1 MRKTGKKF
9 MGLLFLIYI
18 MILLRITVFRPGVS
32 LANLMQNGTVNL
44 TLFQSYIPLI
54 QQGRWIRFIY
64 LFVGNIVWFV
74 PLGFGLLAS
83 GKVRK
88 VRTVLLCGLGL
99 SLFIELLQYILGTG
113 ISELDDLVLNTL
125 GTWMGAAT
133 VQTYRHFQG
142 RRKKNND

>member
-1 MRKTGKKF
+1 
-9 MGLLFLIYI
+9 MGLSFLIYI

-32 LANLMQNGTVNL
+32 LTNLMQNGTVNL
-44 TLFQSYIPLI
+44 TLFQDYIPLI
-54 QQGRWIRFIY
+54 QQGRWTRFIY

-83 GKVRK
+83 GKMRK
-88 VRTVLLCGLGL
+88 VRTALLCGLGL

-125 GTWMGAAT
+125 GTWIGAVTA
-133 VQTYRHFQG
+133 QAYRHFQG